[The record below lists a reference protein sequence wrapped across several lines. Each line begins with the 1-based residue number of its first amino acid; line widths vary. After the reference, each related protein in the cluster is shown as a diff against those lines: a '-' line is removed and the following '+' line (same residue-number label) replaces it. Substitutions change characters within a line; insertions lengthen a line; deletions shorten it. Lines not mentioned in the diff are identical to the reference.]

1 MCFCFPH
8 WKEVAVCIKELP
20 GSTLS
25 LWWWLSLRILKK
37 IIGQL
42 FGIPIHQELSAE
54 IKTRPCLVSAN
65 ILVTPVLSRP
75 TWHCSQETAPGSR
88 LCLGGTGP
96 GSVHR
101 KRHPPTFALLK
112 RTQFMDNK
120 VSANLSFFFCCLII
134 VSVSVQFS
142 LQWGGGVGGL
152 GLQSQ
157 HLREQGR
164 IWHREEVVGE
174 RQVERFW
181 CRRHSLAS
189 QTAAVTDETKLCR
202 ECQRVYCACKQAC
215 IAAGRVLKLL
225 LFFYC
230 HTD

>member
-25 LWWWLSLRILKK
+25 LRWWLSLRILKK

-42 FGIPIHQELSAE
+42 FGIPIHQELLAE

-88 LCLGGTGP
+88 LCLRGTGP
-96 GSVHR
+96 GSGHR
-101 KRHPPTFALLK
+101 KHHPPTFALLK

-120 VSANLSFFFCCLII
+120 VSGSKSFFFFA
-134 VSVSVQFS
+134 VSSLFQFQCS
-142 LQWGGGVGGL
+142 FPCSGGRG
-152 GLQSQ
+152 
-157 HLREQGR
+157 
-164 IWHREEVVGE
+164 
-174 RQVERFW
+174 
-181 CRRHSLAS
+181 
-189 QTAAVTDETKLCR
+189 
-202 ECQRVYCACKQAC
+202 
-215 IAAGRVLKLL
+215 GRVGTAESAFKGTRKNLA
-225 LFFYC
+225 
-230 HTD
+230 

>member
-42 FGIPIHQELSAE
+42 FGIPIHQELFAE

-65 ILVTPVLSRP
+65 ILVTLVLSRP
-75 TWHCSQETAPGSR
+75 TWHSSQETAPGSR

-101 KRHPPTFALLK
+101 KSHPPTFALLK

-120 VSANLSFFFCCLII
+120 VSGSKSFFA
-134 VSVSVQFS
+134 VSSLFQFQCSFPCSGGEGWEGWDCRVSIQGNKEESGIGRKCGRAPGWAFLMSSS
-142 LQWGGGVGGL
+142 LSGISNSGSDRWDKAL
-152 GLQSQ
+152 P
-157 HLREQGR
+157 
-164 IWHREEVVGE
+164 
-174 RQVERFW
+174 
-181 CRRHSLAS
+181 
-189 QTAAVTDETKLCR
+189 
-202 ECQRVYCACKQAC
+202 RVS
-215 IAAGRVLKLL
+215 
-225 LFFYC
+225 
-230 HTD
+230 